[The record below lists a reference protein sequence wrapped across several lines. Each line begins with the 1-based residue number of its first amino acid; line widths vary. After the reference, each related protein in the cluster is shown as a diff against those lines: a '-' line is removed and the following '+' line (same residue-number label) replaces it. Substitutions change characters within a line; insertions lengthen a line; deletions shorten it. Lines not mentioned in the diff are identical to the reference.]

1 MEPPVVERLLAL
13 LSDREAEQAKV
24 ARMLHDDAGQVLSA
38 IGLHL
43 DVLRGDLTP
52 EQSAQ
57 VVDMQKL
64 LEMVIGRIRA
74 ASQALHVNVVE
85 RAGLGFA
92 LEQLASKAR
101 EKGSGIT
108 VQLQIAPGERW
119 PNEPAHAAYRIVAE
133 LIENAMRHS
142 SAQRIEIR
150 MQNGVV
156 EVRDDGRGF
165 DVEKKTSGLGLL
177 LCRHLAKR
185 SRLGFAIQSSTGQ
198 GTIVKLTLHGL

>member
-1 MEPPVVERLLAL
+1 MEPPVVDKLLAL
-13 LSDREAEQAKV
+13 LSAREAEQAKV

-43 DVLRGDLTP
+43 DVLRGELTP

-57 VVDMQKL
+57 IVDIQKL
-64 LEMVIGRIRA
+64 LEMVITRIRA

-101 EKGSGIT
+101 ERGSGIT
-108 VQLQIAPGERW
+108 VHLQVAAGERW
-119 PNEPAHAAYRIVAE
+119 PNDPAHATYRIVAE
-133 LIENAMRHS
+133 LIENAMQHS
-142 SAQRIEIR
+142 NAKRIDIR
-150 MQNGVV
+150 MQSGVV

-165 DVEKKTSGLGLL
+165 DVEKKTLGLGLL
-177 LCRHLAKR
+177 ICRHLAKQA
-185 SRLGFAIQSSTGQ
+185 RLGFAIQSGTGQ

>member
-1 MEPPVVERLLAL
+1 MEPPVVEKLLAL

-43 DVLRGDLTP
+43 DVLRSDLTP

-57 VVDMQKL
+57 VVDIQKL

-101 EKGSGIT
+101 EKGSGIA

-119 PNEPAHAAYRIVAE
+119 PNDPAHAAYRIVAE

-142 SAQRIEIR
+142 GAQRIEIR
-150 MQNGVV
+150 MQSGVV

-165 DVEKKTSGLGLL
+165 DVEKKTAGLGLL
-177 LCRHLAKR
+177 WCRHLAKR
-185 SRLGFAIQSSTGQ
+185 SRLGLALQSGTGQ